1 MQTNMQS
8 TNMVRVNI
16 FSLKL
21 FFSHI
26 VTNHVSRLGQFM
38 AACAMY
44 GTMLRFFTV
53 NHKETTEYLIASYKY
68 GSFTKVSMIA
78 TSHLCCSFLNLA
90 I

>member
-1 MQTNMQS
+1 
-8 TNMVRVNI
+8 MVRVNI

-68 GSFTKVSMIA
+68 GSFTKVSIA
-78 TSHLCCSFLNLA
+78 TSHLCCRFLNLA
-90 I
+90 IQIYWNTF